1 MFKKTFA
8 ALLLGSVL
16 ASGAVSAADY
26 VIDQEGQH
34 AFVNFKIS
42 HLGYS
47 WLYGTFK
54 DFDGTLSYDAAQPE
68 TYRNHTSR
76 RYCNRRVL

>member
-1 MFKKTFA
+1 MFKKTFT

-47 WLYGTFK
+47 TAGYTAPLK
-54 DFDGTLSYDAAQPE
+54 ILMALSAMTQHNQKPAK
-68 TYRNHTSR
+68 SM
-76 RYCNRRVL
+76 